1 MRRLPRLAA
10 VLTAVALLLVGL
22 VTATS
27 AGAAPARS
35 DGNFPSRID
44 LPDGFAPEG
53 ITTGRGTTVYVGSLA
68 DGAIWQAD
76 VRTGEG
82 SILVAG
88 VEGRVA
94 VGVEYDRA
102 RQVLW
107 VAGGP
112 TGTIRAYDTR
122 TGDLLATYT
131 FDAGFL
137 NDLVV
142 TRDAVYATD
151 SMMQQLAVVPLSG
164 RDLPAPDAATTLPL
178 TGDLV
183 YIEGFNA
190 NGIVAKRGFLLVV
203 QSNTGE
209 LFRVDPS
216 TGETVQVDLGGYL
229 LTNGDGL
236 ELRGSRL
243 FVVRNM
249 DNLVAEIRLGR
260 HLTTGTLVREL
271 TSPDFDVPTTATFAA
286 GRLWAVNARF
296 GTPPTPTTEYWITQV
311 PRH

>member
-1 MRRLPRLAA
+1 MRRLHRIAV
-10 VLTAVALLLVGL
+10 VLTTVALLAVGL
-22 VTATS
+22 VSATS
-27 AGAAPARS
+27 AGAATARS
-35 DGNFPSRID
+35 QGTFPTRID

-76 VRTGEG
+76 VRTGDG
-82 SILVAG
+82 SILVPG
-88 VEGRVA
+88 VAGRVA
-94 VGVEYDRA
+94 VGVEYDAA

-107 VAGGP
+107 VAGGA
-112 TGTIRAYDTR
+112 TGTVRAYDTR

-151 SMMQQLAVVPLSG
+151 SMVPQLAVVPLSG
-164 RDLPAPDAATTLPL
+164 NELPGPEAATTLPL
-178 TGDLV
+178 TGDLQ

-190 NGIVAKRGFLLVV
+190 NGIVAERGFLLVV
-203 QSNTGE
+203 QSNTGL
-209 LFRVDPS
+209 LFRVEPS
-216 TGETVQVDLGGYL
+216 TGKTVQVDLGGYL

-249 DNLVAEIRLGR
+249 DNLVAEIRLGH
-260 HLTTGTLVREL
+260 HLTSGTLVREL
-271 TSPDFDVPTTATFAA
+271 TSPGFDVPTTATFAA

-296 GTPPTPTTEYWITQV
+296 STPPTPTTEYWITQV
-311 PRH
+311 PRR